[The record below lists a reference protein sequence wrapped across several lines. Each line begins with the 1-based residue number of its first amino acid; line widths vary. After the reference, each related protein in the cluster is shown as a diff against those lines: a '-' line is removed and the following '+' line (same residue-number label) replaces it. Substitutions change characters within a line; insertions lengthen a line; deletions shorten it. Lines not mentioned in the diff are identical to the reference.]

1 MFHEMNKMMGG
12 AAQQASPGPIGHGY
26 KRNKT
31 HSEIMAERLLAAIT
45 EAMERQSGLT
55 ETKDCEAGHH
65 HLFVDDM
72 VSQSPGTGMPPD
84 IDRPIML
91 GDVVRLKSGGP
102 SMTVMSIVRGPAN
115 RSGLDVAITT
125 WFADAA
131 RQSVGDFPSC
141 CLELVP
147 TGNGPCQANDR
158 G

>member
-12 AAQQASPGPIGHGY
+12 AVPQTSPGPIGRGYQHG
-26 KRNKT
+26 KAQGDAL
-31 HSEIMAERLLAAIT
+31 AEKLL
-45 EAMERQSGLT
+45 EAFKEALERQSGVT
-55 ETKDCEAGHH
+55 ETKDCEDNCEGGYPSCEPRSSCSA
-65 HLFVDDM
+65 
-72 VSQSPGTGMPPD
+72 GTGMPAESG
-84 IDRPIML
+84 RPIML

-147 TGNGPCQANDR
+147 R
-158 G
+158 SI